1 MAFVDLTRGMRG
13 HPVRPPQSGMTRRRS
28 FWLRIH
34 IDPWLLLL
42 LVILMGAGLL
52 VLYSASGQRLPVVM
66 AQATR
71 FGIALVA
78 MIVLAQ
84 FSPTTFVRWSPVLY
98 GITVLMLV
106 AVEIMGDMGM
116 GAQRWLEI
124 PGVIRFQ
131 PSELMKL
138 AMPMMLAAYLSRRE
152 LPPRWR
158 DLVVCAALM
167 AVPVVLIAKQP
178 DLGTSLLVIC
188 AAVFV
193 VLLAGLSWR
202 FVGLLAVIAAA
213 ALPVLWLNMHNYQRQ
228 RVLTFLNPES
238 DPLGSGWNI
247 IQSTTA
253 IGSGGLLGKGWLQGT
268 QSQLEFLPERHTD
281 FIVAVL
287 GEEFGLLGMVVVL
300 VLYLLIVSRGLW
312 LANTAQDTFG
322 RLLAGSIVL
331 TFFIYVFVNVGMV
344 SGILPVVGVPLP
356 LVSYGGTSS
365 VTLMAG
371 FGILMS
377 IQAHR
382 RLLPR

>member
-1 MAFVDLTRGMRG
+1 MGMIDLSRILRPY
-13 HPVRPPQSGMTRRRS
+13 PVRPPASGISRRRS
-28 FWLRIH
+28 LWERLH
-34 IDPWLLLL
+34 LDPWLLGMLL
-42 LVILMGAGLL
+42 ALMMAGLM
-52 VLYSASGQRLPVVM
+52 VLYSASGQRIEPVIAQAIRFGVALVVMFLLAQLSPSTLLRWALPVY
-66 AQATR
+66 
-71 FGIALVA
+71 ALG
-78 MIVLAQ
+78 VL
-84 FSPTTFVRWSPVLY
+84 L
-98 GITVLMLV
+98 LV
-106 AVEIMGDMGM
+106 AVELVGDVGM
-116 GAQRWLEI
+116 GAKRWLVI

-131 PSELMKL
+131 PSEMMKL
-138 AMPMMLAAYLSRRE
+138 AVPLMVAAYLSRQE
-152 LPPRWR
+152 LPPRLR
-158 DLVVCAALM
+158 DIAVCGVLI

-178 DLGTSLLVIC
+178 DLGTSLLVTS

-202 FVGLLAVIAAA
+202 FIAALAVIAAA
-213 ALPVLWLNMHNYQRQ
+213 ALPLLWMNLHNYQRQ
-228 RVLTFLNPES
+228 RVLTFLDPNS

-253 IGSGGLLGKGWLQGT
+253 IGSGGVFGKGWLQGT

-287 GEEFGLLGMVVVL
+287 GEEFGLVGIVAILL
-300 VLYLLIVSRGLW
+300 LYLLIITRGLW
-312 LANTAQDTFG
+312 LAAGAQDTFG
-322 RLLAGSIVL
+322 RLMAGSIIL

-371 FGILMS
+371 FGILMA
-377 IQAHR
+377 IHAHR

>member
-1 MAFVDLTRGMRG
+1 MGMIDLSRVLRP
-13 HPVRPPQSGMTRRRS
+13 HPVRAPASGISRRRS
-28 FWLRIH
+28 LWERLH
-34 IDPWLLLL
+34 LDPWLLGML
-42 LVILMGAGLL
+42 LVLMAAGLV
-52 VLYSASGQRLPVVM
+52 VLYSASGQRIEAVFAQSIRFGVALTVMFFLAQLSPSTLLRWALPVYGLGVM
-66 AQATR
+66 
-71 FGIALVA
+71 L
-78 MIVLAQ
+78 
-84 FSPTTFVRWSPVLY
+84 
-98 GITVLMLV
+98 LV
-106 AVEIMGDMGM
+106 AVELFGDVGM
-116 GAQRWLEI
+116 GAQRWLVI

-131 PSELMKL
+131 PSEMMKL
-138 AMPMMLAAYLSRRE
+138 AVPLMAAAYLSRQE
-152 LPPRWR
+152 LPPRLR
-158 DLVVCAALM
+158 DIAVCLVLI

-178 DLGTSLLVIC
+178 DLGTSLLVTS

-202 FVGLLAVIAAA
+202 FIAALAVIAAA
-213 ALPVLWLNMHNYQRQ
+213 ALPLLWMNLHNYQRQ
-228 RVLTFLNPES
+228 RVLTFLDPNS

-253 IGSGGLLGKGWLQGT
+253 IGSGGVFGKGWLQGT

-287 GEEFGLLGMVVVL
+287 GEEFGLVGIVAILL
-300 VLYLLIVSRGLW
+300 LYLMIISRGLW
-312 LANTAQDTFG
+312 LAAGAQDTFG
-322 RLLAGSIVL
+322 RLVAGSIIL

-371 FGILMS
+371 FGILMA
-377 IQAHR
+377 IHAHR